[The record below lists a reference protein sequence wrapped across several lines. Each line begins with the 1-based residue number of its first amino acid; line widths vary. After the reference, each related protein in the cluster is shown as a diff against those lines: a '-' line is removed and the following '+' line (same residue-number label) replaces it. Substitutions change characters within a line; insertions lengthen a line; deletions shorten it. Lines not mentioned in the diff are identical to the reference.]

1 MVDQN
6 MSNKVAIVTG
16 ITGQDGAYL
25 AELLLEKGYTV
36 YGTYRRTSSV
46 NFWRIEELGIKNNAS
61 LHLVEYDLTDLS
73 ASIRLLQQSGA
84 TEVYNLAA
92 QSFVGV
98 SFEQPVTTAE
108 ITGIGPVNLLEAIRI
123 VNPKIRFYQASTS
136 EMFGKVQA
144 IPQKEDTPFYPR
156 SPYGVAKLYAHW
168 MTINYRESYDIFAS
182 SGILFNHESPLRGQ
196 EFVTRKITDS
206 VAKIKLD
213 KLDVLELGNLDAKR
227 DWGFAK
233 EYVEGMWLMLQAD
246 EPDTFVLATNRTETV
261 RDFVSMAFKA
271 AGIELRFEGKDEQE
285 VAIDVATNK
294 VVVKVNPKFYRP
306 AEVELLIGNPQRAK
320 DILGWEPKTTLEEL
334 CTMMVKEDLRR
345 NEQGFSF

>member
-1 MVDQN
+1 MNTAV
-6 MSNKVAIVTG
+6 ITG

-25 AELLLEKGYTV
+25 AELLLEKGYKV

-46 NFWRIEELGIKNNAS
+46 NFWRIEELGIKNNS
-61 LHLVEYDLTDLS
+61 NLHLVEYDLTDLS
-73 ASIRLLQQSGA
+73 SSIRLLQESKA

-98 SFEQPVTTAE
+98 SFDQPLTTAE

-168 MTINYRESYDIFAS
+168 MTINYRESYNIFAS

-206 VAKIKLD
+206 VAKIKLG
-213 KLDVLELGNLDAKR
+213 KLDVLELGNMDAKR

-233 EYVEGMWLMLQAD
+233 EYVEGMWRMLQAD

-271 AGIELRFEGKDEQE
+271 AGIELRFEGKDDQE

-334 CTMMVKEDLRR
+334 CAMMVEEDLRR
-345 NEQGFSF
+345 NKQGFSF